1 VIARLPNN
9 AKIWHFKCKHKTLK
23 SLYSHHHKRR
33 YKQTGH
39 HGKIRYRYFD
49 LIAEHHR
56 LGKVK
61 LAFLHTSKELLIF
74 ISTDLS
80 PSGKQMIETSKKRW
94 NIEQGY
100 KDLREYFGLGQEEN
114 RLYEALIA
122 RITLSF
128 TYNLVGPIN
137 RLDHEPQTLGE
148 LFRDL
153 ECELEALAI
162 SMQLFLEILTKLSE
176 VDAIVKENTN
186 LIRIIAL
193 LRL

>member
-1 VIARLPNN
+1 MRSLFRAAAFCLYAYHAQTPVGVCQTERRCLWERSLLPFSQEAALQLAEPLLLSAVKLIARIEPL
-9 AKIWHFKCKHKTLK
+9 H
-23 SLYSHHHKRR
+23 R
-33 YKQTGH
+33 TG
-39 HGKIRYRYFD
+39 
-49 LIAEHHR
+49 EQR
-56 LGKVK
+56 L
-61 LAFLHTSKELLIF
+61 F
-74 ISTDLS
+74 
-80 PSGKQMIETSKKRW
+80 
-94 NIEQGY
+94 
-100 KDLREYFGLGQEEN
+100 
-114 RLYEALIA
+114 YEALIA

-128 TYNLVGPIN
+128 THNLVGTIN